1 VVITIRRPS
10 EKDLD
15 YKITRGIIHIKAVP
29 YYGVFNDS
37 IGYVELKEF
46 SNIAGNEVEKAIKEL
61 LKKNIKGIVLDLR
74 FNPGGA
80 LPQAIEVAEKFLPEK
95 ALVVFTRGRMNG
107 QNVDYSSSS
116 KAMIPADMPLVV
128 LVNYASA
135 SASEIVAG
143 AIQDW
148 DKGLIVGDTTFGKGS
163 VQTLLPLDETHHI
176 KMTTAFYYTPSGRC
190 INKPENG
197 IKAKGMKSDDDGDS
211 EDSVT
216 AGKDSSVAKDS
227 VKKDTTT
234 YKTKKGR
241 IVYGGGGIIPD
252 TIVKPKIPEY
262 LLRILFLKD
271 AFFSF
276 ANNEYL
282 KLKAGHVK
290 IDKDFVISDAIMTDF
305 RHYLDSTHFKFQNQ
319 AQSMFEDFKIR
330 TGIIPDTSEKD
341 SAGKTKHEG
350 SISDINKP
358 KWAPQELESLKKIS
372 LQIDNILSEKSK
384 GDFAGNSVEIKKYL
398 RETLLSREFGPE
410 NDVVYRAKFAQDVQ
424 FQAALDL
431 IADKKTY
438 KRLLEPKS
446 KK

>member
-1 VVITIRRPS
+1 
-10 EKDLD
+10 
-15 YKITRGIIHIKAVP
+15 
-29 YYGVFNDS
+29 
-37 IGYVELKEF
+37 
-46 SNIAGNEVEKAIKEL
+46 
-61 LKKNIKGIVLDLR
+61 
-74 FNPGGA
+74 
-80 LPQAIEVAEKFLPEK
+80 
-95 ALVVFTRGRMNG
+95 
-107 QNVDYSSSS
+107 
-116 KAMIPADMPLVV
+116 
-128 LVNYASA
+128 
-135 SASEIVAG
+135 
-143 AIQDW
+143 
-148 DKGLIVGDTTFGKGS
+148 
-163 VQTLLPLDETHHI
+163 
-176 KMTTAFYYTPSGRC
+176 MTTAFYYTPSGRC